1 MIRKIL
7 ELDTATRSDRYRM
20 FHRLPSEY
28 AAVPRTLNGAAR
40 RKVRPR
46 EERESRGRDR
56 DREADRDRDREA
68 DRAQRHSQR
77 RGPYTLL

>member
-46 EERESRGRDR
+46 EEREQGQRQRQRDGQSTETHT
-56 DREADRDRDREA
+56 EA
-68 DRAQRHSQR
+68 RALY
-77 RGPYTLL
+77 PTVTC

>member
-1 MIRKIL
+1 VQKENAEKVAKENNLLIRKIL

-40 RKVRPR
+40 RKVRSR
-46 EERESRGRDR
+46 EES
-56 DREADRDRDREA
+56 
-68 DRAQRHSQR
+68 
-77 RGPYTLL
+77 